1 MKKYKIKYQDASFIK
16 EITLESSNI
25 TNEKLPKNII
35 SIEEYKKTF
44 DLNYFN
50 KKRINDKKLNL
61 LFYDSFWL
69 IQFFRME
76 VCAAYLFF

>member
-35 SIEEYKKTF
+35 EPSE
-44 DLNYFN
+44 
-50 KKRINDKKLNL
+50 
-61 LFYDSFWL
+61 
-69 IQFFRME
+69 
-76 VCAAYLFF
+76 